1 MVTQGDMS
9 SSALNYLL
17 DCHGECEYLDFKS
30 SIDLESDY
38 GKANFS
44 KDVLAMRNVG
54 GGYIVVGVEDKS
66 WIPIGLE
73 NRLAYDTKLLR
84 EKVIKSIGVDAEID
98 IVQHELN
105 LKGIPSL
112 FALILVRTINKHS
125 KLQVPTIATKD
136 FQPKENWGGIR
147 QGDIY
152 IRIGDST
159 QKINSDVGLQNLLD
173 ELEARNF
180 DQKTHSQKR
189 VLDLEVGLGEEY
201 DDYGSDNNIYLAF
214 QSFYKDTDIREMFVQ
229 IDQFFLSK
237 FSADEYFD
245 KIAKLERGEI
255 FHDSKYVGKTLKWV
269 TANGQIEEIKLKPN
283 EDARV
288 LFLEKT
294 MEPEVLHFGF
304 VTLNSDDSLKNNW
317 HTNGIYEVFVDVYGK
332 IYDENKY
339 RKRTFVALI
348 KFIQGK
354 EAEIIR
360 SISLD
365 FYRNWFKS
373 DQF

>member
-136 FQPKENWGGIR
+136 FQPKENWGGAFVKVIFTFALA
-147 QGDIY
+147 
-152 IRIGDST
+152 T
-159 QKINSDVGLQNLLD
+159 QPK
-173 ELEARNF
+173 
-180 DQKTHSQKR
+180 K
-189 VLDLEVGLGEEY
+189 
-201 DDYGSDNNIYLAF
+201 
-214 QSFYKDTDIREMFVQ
+214 
-229 IDQFFLSK
+229 
-237 FSADEYFD
+237 
-245 KIAKLERGEI
+245 
-255 FHDSKYVGKTLKWV
+255 
-269 TANGQIEEIKLKPN
+269 
-283 EDARV
+283 
-288 LFLEKT
+288 
-294 MEPEVLHFGF
+294 
-304 VTLNSDDSLKNNW
+304 
-317 HTNGIYEVFVDVYGK
+317 
-332 IYDENKY
+332 
-339 RKRTFVALI
+339 
-348 KFIQGK
+348 
-354 EAEIIR
+354 
-360 SISLD
+360 
-365 FYRNWFKS
+365 
-373 DQF
+373 